1 LFRNSLF
8 GATIALIVLTVIV
21 TWPQALHLASA
32 VPDHDDPFFSMWRLA
47 WIAHALPRDP
57 SHLFDGNIFYPHLR
71 TLAYSD
77 ATLFEGLLAAPW
89 LWAHV
94 NLVLVY
100 NLCVLAGIVSSGV
113 GMFVLVRHLTNDPDA
128 ALVAAAIF
136 ALAPYRIE
144 HVMHLELQWTMWM
157 PLAFYAVHRLFDQP
171 SARGGVILGAA
182 LAFQLLASV
191 YYGVFLSLLIAA
203 FTVMLVASR
212 GRQARPVLLPLCVAA
227 VTVGAVAAAY
237 ALPYIDA
244 AREVGTRAA
253 GETASFSAR
262 LGSYLSAPEQNWL
275 WGWTSSRFQG
285 NELRLFPGLVAVL
298 IAVTGVAGNHRDRLV
313 WFYLAIL
320 VLAIELSL
328 GMNGI
333 VYAWLYSHV
342 SPLRGFRAPARF
354 GILAV
359 CALAVL
365 AGFGFRFLQRRVAA
379 PRALLVAALVAIGV
393 EGGSAPLR
401 LTRVQRSP
409 PDVYTVLDRFLE
421 PERKSAVIELPM
433 ASGFNVVYMFWS
445 SRHWRPLVNG
455 YSGYAPRDFEETVKC
470 MDKFPDAASMARLRA
485 LNVGYILL
493 HGYYYPERER
503 TALVLAAARSPDL
516 VAVGKYRDWIGI
528 TDVFALAPA
537 TERRDARLLD
547 RHAGCGD

>member
-8 GATIALIVLTVIV
+8 GATIALTALTMIV

-47 WIAHALPRDP
+47 WIAHELPRDP
-57 SHLFDGNIFYPHLR
+57 ARLFDGNIFYPHVR

-77 ATLFEGLLAAPW
+77 ATLLEGLLAAPW

-113 GMFVLVRHLTNDPDA
+113 GMFVLVRHLTHDPDA

-144 HVMHLELQWTMWM
+144 HVMHLELQWTVWM
-157 PLAFYAVHRLFDQP
+157 PLAFHAVHRLFDHP
-171 SARGGVILGAA
+171 SARGGVILGVLLA
-182 LAFQLLASV
+182 LQLLASV
-191 YYGVFLSLLIAA
+191 YYGVFLGLLVAA
-203 FTVMLVASR
+203 FTVMLVVSR
-212 GRQARPVLLPLCVAA
+212 HREARAVLLPLGAAALTVAA
-227 VTVGAVAAAY
+227 VAAVY
-237 ALPYIDA
+237 ALPYLDA
-244 AREVGTRAA
+244 AREVGTRAP
-253 GETASFSAR
+253 GETASFSAQ
-262 LGSYLSAPEQNWL
+262 LASYLTAPQQNWV
-275 WGWTSSRFQG
+275 WGWTSSRFEG

-298 IAVTGVAGNHRDRLV
+298 IATIGVAGNRGERLV
-313 WFYLAIL
+313 WIYLAIL
-320 VLAIELSL
+320 LLAIELSL
-328 GMNGI
+328 GMNGT
-333 VYAWLYSHV
+333 VYTWLYSHA

-365 AGFGFRFLQRRVAA
+365 AGFGFRTLQRRIAA

-393 EGGSAPLR
+393 ESGSAPLH
-401 LTRVQRSP
+401 LTEIQRSP

-421 PERKSAVIELPM
+421 PERGPAVIELPM

-445 SRHWRPLVNG
+445 TRHWRPLVNG

-470 MDKFPDAASMARLRA
+470 MDTFPDQASIARLRA
-485 LNVGYILL
+485 LNVSHILL

-503 TALVLAAARSPDL
+503 TAVILAAARSPDL
-516 VAVGKYRDWIGI
+516 FPVGRYRDWIGT
-528 TDVFALAPA
+528 TDVFALAPV
-537 TERRDARLLD
+537 TQRRERLLD
-547 RHAGCGD
+547 RHTACGN